1 MNVGSWGEAVKDE
14 VPRSIGGWFTA
25 ESIAN
30 TVGYQSATATGIA
43 RSIAGSFAQPPKPV
57 RETSRLGG
65 LPLILMPRLLV
76 LVLKVFEP
84 IHVIAQHGPVALR

>member
-1 MNVGSWGEAVKDE
+1 MLFISNTFCILARD
-14 VPRSIGGWFTA
+14 RFTT

-30 TVGYQSATATGIA
+30 TVGYQSTTATGVA
-43 RSIAGSFAQPPKPV
+43 RSIAGPFAQRPILW
-57 RETSRLGG
+57 RETSRRRG

-76 LVLKVFEP
+76 LVLKVLEP